1 MVNIRTTSSPV
12 FTIVT
17 PVYNVEQ
24 YLEKSLQSILNQ
36 TFFDFELILVNDA
49 SSDCS
54 YRICEDFAAKDKR
67 ITVLNL
73 KKNCGAAE
81 ARNRGI
87 TIAKGKYL
95 CFVDADDTI
104 DIDYLQRFYD
114 VLQEEE
120 YDFVKCGAYEEY
132 FEADGGNLIYK
143 RECVLTEKDCTG
155 NREIIEQVIAMELI
169 PLFGYLWN
177 SVYKMSVIKAN
188 QLRFDKTLKVNEDF
202 AFNMQYLSFVHNMK
216 CLSYCGYHYTK
227 RNRNNTSLSSHK
239 KNYDYEKHLLK
250 VRGFLA
256 LIHQNQMET
265 QCLLDKV
272 YWMFTRFTFSALEAG
287 TPMNVIRKEPIFA
300 EYKQHSFGE
309 LAGKRKLL
317 TGILQNDNALII
329 KPVVFIMGFVKE
341 YLPILFAKVKK

>member
-1 MVNIRTTSSPV
+1 MNRKVGESIPV
-12 FTIVT
+12 FSIVM
-17 PVYNVEQ
+17 PVYNAEK

-36 TFFDFELILVNDA
+36 TFSDFELILVNDDSA
-49 SSDCS
+49 DRSCE
-54 YRICEDFAAKDKR
+54 ICEIFAASDNR

-73 KKNCGAAE
+73 VINCGAAE

-95 CFVDADDTI
+95 CFVDADDTV
-104 DIDYLQRFYD
+104 DIDYLQSFYD
-114 VLQEEE
+114 ALQKEE
-120 YDFVKCGAYEEY
+120 YDFIKCGAYEEY

-155 NREIIEQVIAMELI
+155 NREIIEQVIDMEQI

-188 QLRFDKTLKVNEDF
+188 QLRFDKTLNVNEDF
-202 AFNMQYLSFVHNMK
+202 AFNMQYLPFVRKMR
-216 CLSYCGYHYTK
+216 CLSYCGYHYAK
-227 RNRNNTSLSSHK
+227 RNNTSLSSQK

-256 LIHQNQMET
+256 LLHQNQMET
-265 QCLLDKV
+265 QSLLDKV
-272 YWMFTRFTFSALEAG
+272 YWMFTRFTFSALVAG

-317 TGILQNDNALII
+317 TGILQNNNALII